1 MSSPAVPALAE
12 NPLTSLHVDSLPVAD
27 LLAWHAAVGYG
38 GKPDRRAPHPLRSLT
53 TTVAT
58 TTGGEDALTD

>member
-1 MSSPAVPALAE
+1 MSSPAAPALTE
-12 NPLTSLHVDSLPVAD
+12 HPLTSTHVDSLPVAD
-27 LLAWHAAVGYG
+27 NWRGTRRSG
-38 GKPDRRAPHPLRSLT
+38 TGEKPDRRAPHPLRSLT